1 MDTLKSFH
9 HQRLLLQPAAGSFTA
24 EGQVSRWSNRDLD
37 PVQRHEKKWEWYHVG
52 GFWIAEGFSA
62 AQIQTASAS
71 VALGLNPGI
80 ALIAYLIGNILV
92 MIACCGTG
100 YIGSKYSIN
109 FPVISRA
116 SFGLRGSYLP
126 IIIRAV
132 VAPIWY
138 GIQAYLGSLAVQ
150 AMIEAIW
157 PSFATWRAGTLPAS
171 ADITAASLLS
181 FSIFWLASLPFLF
194 LSMPA
199 LRWIFLVK
207 IVLMPIFGICLFTWA
222 LTASHGFGPL
232 LRIPNKIENGMS
244 LGYAFCYAITTA
256 VSACSTFAINIPDL
270 TRYARNPRS
279 ATIAQAICLPV
290 CMTLI
295 YFLGVV
301 MAASSQVIYGQIQW
315 NPIIVV
321 LMWDNRAAKFFVG
334 LLFAFA
340 MIGTNVAGNS
350 VPFAN
355 DTMALFPKYMNLRRG
370 QFLCAILGFAI
381 CPWKIEA
388 SAQSFLGFL
397 NGYSAPFLGPVAG
410 VLLSDLFLVRRSS
423 GLNVYQLY
431 KPTGLYW
438 YTAGINVRAVAAF
451 VIGMVPQLPG
461 LAYEINPTIK
471 GVSRNYVDF
480 TSLGW
485 LEGLLFSAFAYY
497 ILYTLLPFPT
507 RSEEEDKAAWAIVG
521 HEDKTPSVS
530 NTPSQDGVEKSVP
543 PV

>member
-1 MDTLKSFH
+1 MTD
-9 HQRLLLQPAAGSFTA
+9 
-24 EGQVSRWSNRDLD
+24 RD
-37 PVQRHEKKWEWYHVG
+37 PR
-52 GFWIAEGFSA
+52 
-62 AQIQTASAS
+62 
-71 VALGLNPGI
+71 
-80 ALIAYLIGNILV
+80 
-92 MIACCGTG
+92 
-100 YIGSKYSIN
+100 
-109 FPVISRA
+109 
-116 SFGLRGSYLP
+116 SFGLRGSYIP

-157 PSFATWRAGTLPAS
+157 PSFANWHADALPAS
-171 ADITAASLLS
+171 ADITAAGLLS

-199 LRWIFLVK
+199 LRWIFLIK
-207 IVLMPIFGICLFTWA
+207 IIIMPIFGICLFTWA
-222 LTASHGFGPL
+222 VTASHGFGPL

-244 LGYAFCYAITTA
+244 LGYAFCYAVTTA
-256 VSACSTFAINIPDL
+256 ISACSTFAINIPDL
-270 TRYARNPRS
+270 TRYARNPRTAS
-279 ATIAQAICLPV
+279 IAQAICLPV

-315 NPIIVV
+315 NPIVIV

-370 QFLCAILGFAI
+370 QFLCAILGFVI

-388 SAQSFLGFL
+388 SAESFLAFL

-410 VLLSDLFLVRRSS
+410 GKSNAGFCSLISNVLTQSS
-423 GLNVYQLY
+423 C
-431 KPTGLYW
+431 PT
-438 YTAGINVRAVAAF
+438 
-451 VIGMVPQLPG
+451 
-461 LAYEINPTIK
+461 
-471 GVSRNYVDF
+471 S
-480 TSLGW
+480 S
-485 LEGLLFSAFAYY
+485 S
-497 ILYTLLPFPT
+497 
-507 RSEEEDKAAWAIVG
+507 
-521 HEDKTPSVS
+521 
-530 NTPSQDGVEKSVP
+530 
-543 PV
+543 

>member
-1 MDTLKSFH
+1 MEKLRSFH
-9 HQRLLLQPAAGSFTA
+9 RRRLILEPAVASFTA
-24 EGQVSRWSNRDLD
+24 EGQISRWSNPDLD
-37 PVQRHEKKWEWYHVG
+37 PVPKHQKQWEWYHVG

-62 AQIQTASAS
+62 SQIQTASAS

-92 MIACCGTG
+92 MMACCGTG

-126 IIIRAV
+126 IIIRAI

-138 GIQAYLGSLAVQ
+138 GIQAYTGGLAVQ

-157 PSFATWRAGTLPAS
+157 PSFANWHAHAIPAS
-171 ADITAASLLS
+171 ADITSAELLS
-181 FSIFWLASLPFLF
+181 FSIFWLVSLPFLF

-199 LRWIFLVK
+199 LRWIFLIK
-207 IVLMPIFGICLFTWA
+207 ILLMPVFGICLFTWA
-222 LTASHGFGPL
+222 VTASHGFGPL

-256 VSACSTFAINIPDL
+256 VSASSTFAINIPDL
-270 TRYARNPRS
+270 TRYARNPRT
-279 ATIAQAICLPV
+279 ATIAQAISLPV

-301 MAASSQVIYGQIQW
+301 MAASSQVVYGQIQW
-315 NPIIVV
+315 NPLMIV

-334 LLFAFA
+334 LVFAFA

-350 VPFAN
+350 VPFGN
-355 DTMALFPKYMNLRRG
+355 DAMALFPKYMSLKRG

-388 SAQSFLGFL
+388 SAQSFLSFL

-410 VLLSDLFLVRRSS
+410 VLLCDFFFVRRSS
-423 GLNVYQLY
+423 GYNIYQLY

-451 VIGMVPQLPG
+451 TVGMVPQLPG
-461 LAYEINPTIK
+461 LAYQINPAIK

-480 TSLGW
+480 TALGW
-485 LEGLLFSAFAYY
+485 LEGLLFSASAYY
-497 ILYTLLPFPT
+497 ILCLSFPFPT
-507 RSEEEDKAAWAIVG
+507 RTDEEDRAAWAIVG
-521 HEDKTPSVS
+521 HGDESPSTCTS
-530 NTPSQDGVEKSVP
+530 TSAGAGTEKAV
-543 PV
+543 

>member
-1 MDTLKSFH
+1 MLWYW
-9 HQRLLLQPAAGSFTA
+9 LYWLQGNNQPLCPS
-24 EGQVSRWSNRDLD
+24 VSQDLNPRWSWF
-37 PVQRHEKKWEWYHVG
+37 P
-52 GFWIAEGFSA
+52 
-62 AQIQTASAS
+62 
-71 VALGLNPGI
+71 ALNLQCAN
-80 ALIAYLIGNILV
+80 V
-92 MIACCGTG
+92 RQ
-100 YIGSKYSIN
+100 YSIN

-116 SFGLRGSYLP
+116 YDSPQNSLAITYSRLRSFGLRGSCLP
-126 IIIRAV
+126 IIIRAI

-157 PSFATWRAGTLPAS
+157 PSFANWHTDALPTS
-171 ADITAASLLS
+171 ADITAAELLS
-181 FSIFWLASLPFLF
+181 FTIFWLASLPFLF

-207 IVLMPIFGICLFTWA
+207 VIIMPIFGICLFTWA
-222 LTASHGFGPL
+222 VTASHGFGPL
-232 LRIPNKIENGMS
+232 LRIPNKIEDGMS

-256 VSACSTFAINIPDL
+256 ISASSTFAINIPDL
-270 TRYARNPRS
+270 TRYARNPRT

-315 NPIIVV
+315 NPLTIV
-321 LMWDNRAAKFFVG
+321 LMWNNRAAKFFVG
-334 LLFAFA
+334 FLFAFA

-388 SAQSFLGFL
+388 SAQSFLAFL

-410 VLLSDLFLVRRSS
+410 GRS
-423 GLNVYQLY
+423 N
-431 KPTGLYW
+431 
-438 YTAGINVRAVAAF
+438 AVSHS
-451 VIGMVPQLPG
+451 V
-461 LAYEINPTIK
+461 
-471 GVSRNYVDF
+471 
-480 TSLGW
+480 
-485 LEGLLFSAFAYY
+485 
-497 ILYTLLPFPT
+497 
-507 RSEEEDKAAWAIVG
+507 
-521 HEDKTPSVS
+521 VS
-530 NTPSQDGVEKSVP
+530 NVLT
-543 PV
+543 